1 MLRSVC
7 LAGLLVTGLGLR
19 LAHAQTTAPVAGAP
33 AGCFGVTDG
42 PEKNPSVT
50 GKRTKRWR
58 KTTRGKIEGRAGSLN
73 GARVGWA
80 RVLGSHPAHAIVLKV
95 DLNGGKTPDVS
106 CGPSGLFDGTSYLYE
121 ASSSPNRAFKACVKL
136 GSNVT
141 GPCHPSYQ
149 TGWW

>member
-1 MLRSVC
+1 LEENH
-7 LAGLLVTGLGLR
+7 AGKDRGPRRLL
-19 LAHAQTTAPVAGAP
+19 
-33 AGCFGVTDG
+33 
-42 PEKNPSVT
+42 E
-50 GKRTKRWR
+50 
-58 KTTRGKIEGRAGSLN
+58 RGS
-73 GARVGWA
+73 VGWA
-80 RVLGSHPAHAIVLKV
+80 RVLGGHPAHAIVMKV
-95 DLNGGKTPDVS
+95 DLNGDKTPDVS